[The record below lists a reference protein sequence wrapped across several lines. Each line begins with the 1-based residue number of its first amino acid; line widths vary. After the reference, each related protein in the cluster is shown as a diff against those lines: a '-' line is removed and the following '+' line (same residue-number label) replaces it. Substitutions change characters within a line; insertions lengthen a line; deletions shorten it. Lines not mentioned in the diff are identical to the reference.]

1 MRLRSNLKNM
11 NFLAHIYLSGKDEN
25 LILGNFIA
33 DMVKGRQIEKYTPEV
48 VKGIRLHRKIDEFT
62 DSHPFVTRS
71 KDRIR
76 EKYRHYS
83 GVVVDMFYDH
93 FLASSWDDY
102 CNEPIEEFVQN
113 AYNVLLRNYIM
124 LPSRAKFI
132 LPIMI
137 GSNWL
142 VNYADLRSLQRHM
155 EGMARRTAF
164 DSGMEE
170 AVADLKIHY
179 REFRQDFYEFFPE
192 LVIFSRKY
200 AEKLKGQ
207 GNLTTS

>member
-1 MRLRSNLKNM
+1 M

-25 LILGNFIA
+25 LLLGNFIA
-33 DMVKGRQIEKYTPEV
+33 DMVKGRQIEKYSPEV

-62 DSHPFVTRS
+62 DSHPYVARS

-83 GVVVDMFYDH
+83 GVVVDMYYDH
-93 FLASSWDDY
+93 FLAINWKDY
-102 CNEPIEEFVQN
+102 SDEQLETFVEN

-142 VNYADLRSLQRHM
+142 VNYADLKSLQRHM
-155 EGMARRTAF
+155 EGIARRTSF
-164 DSGMEE
+164 HSGMED
-170 AVADLKIHY
+170 AVTDLKIHY
-179 REFRQDFYEFFPE
+179 DEFRQDFADFFPE
-192 LVIFSRKY
+192 LVSFSINY
-200 AEKLKGQ
+200 VEKLKRQ
-207 GNLTTS
+207 GSLTNG

>member
-1 MRLRSNLKNM
+1 M

-33 DMVKGRQIEKYTPEV
+33 DMVKGRQIEKYSPEV

-83 GVVVDMFYDH
+83 GVVVDMYYDH

-102 CNEPIEEFVQN
+102 CNEPLETFVQN
-113 AYNVLLRNYIM
+113 AYNVLLKNYIM

-142 VNYADLRSLQRHM
+142 VNYADLKSLQRHM
-155 EGMARRTAF
+155 EGMARRTSF
-164 DSGMEE
+164 NSGMEE
-170 AVADLKIHY
+170 AVTDLRKHY
-179 REFRQDFYEFFPE
+179 NEFHRDFAEFFPE
-192 LVIFSRKY
+192 LVRFSIKY
-200 AEKLKGQ
+200 VEKLKGQ
-207 GNLTTS
+207 ESLTKR

>member
-1 MRLRSNLKNM
+1 M

-33 DMVKGRQIEKYTPEV
+33 DMVKGRQIDKFTPEV
-48 VKGIRLHRKIDEFT
+48 VKGIKLHRKIDEYT
-62 DSHPFVTRS
+62 DSHRYVSRS

-76 EKYRHYS
+76 NKYRHYS

-93 FLASSWDDY
+93 FLARYWKDY
-102 CNEPIEEFVQN
+102 SPEPLETFVQS
-113 AYNVLLRNYIM
+113 AYNVLMKNYII

-142 VNYADLRSLQRHM
+142 VNYADLQSLQRHM
-155 EGMARRTAF
+155 EGLARRTPF
-164 DSGMEE
+164 ESGMEN
-170 AVADLKIHY
+170 AVHDLKMHY
-179 REFRQDFYEFFPE
+179 NGFRQDFSEFFPE
-192 LVIFSRKY
+192 LISFSKSY
-200 AEKLKGQ
+200 VEKLSGQ
-207 GNLTTS
+207 MLLK

>member
-1 MRLRSNLKNM
+1 M

-25 LILGNFIA
+25 LLLGNFIA
-33 DMVKGRQIEKYTPEV
+33 DMVKGRQIEKYSPDV

-62 DSHPFVTRS
+62 DSHPYVARS

-83 GVVVDMFYDH
+83 GVVVDMYYDH
-93 FLASSWDDY
+93 FLAINWKYYSD
-102 CNEPIEEFVQN
+102 EPLETFVEN

-142 VNYADLRSLQRHM
+142 VNYADLKSLQRHM
-155 EGMARRTAF
+155 EGMSRRTSF
-164 DSGMEE
+164 NSGMEE
-170 AVADLKIHY
+170 AVTDLKKHY
-179 REFRQDFYEFFPE
+179 KEFGQDFAEFFPE
-192 LVIFSRKY
+192 LVRFSINY
-200 AEKLKGQ
+200 VEKLKSQ
-207 GNLTTS
+207 GSLTKG

>member
-1 MRLRSNLKNM
+1 M

-48 VKGIRLHRKIDEFT
+48 IMGIRLHRKIDEFT

-83 GVVVDMFYDH
+83 GVVVDMYYDH

-102 CNEPIEEFVQN
+102 CNEPLETFVQN
-113 AYNVLLRNYIM
+113 AYNVLLKNYIM

-142 VNYADLRSLQRHM
+142 VNYADLSSLQRHM
-155 EGMARRTAF
+155 EGMSRRTSF
-164 DSGMEE
+164 NSGMEE
-170 AVADLKIHY
+170 AVTDLKIHY

-200 AEKLKGQ
+200 VEKIKGA
-207 GNLTTS
+207 GKFY

>member
-1 MRLRSNLKNM
+1 M

-33 DMVKGRQIEKYTPEV
+33 DMVKGRQIEKYTPDV

-83 GVVVDMFYDH
+83 GVVVDMYYDH
-93 FLASSWDDY
+93 FLSSSWDDY
-102 CNEPIEEFVQN
+102 CNEPLEIFVQN
-113 AYNVLLRNYIM
+113 AYNVLLKNYIM

-142 VNYADLRSLQRHM
+142 VNYADLKSLQRHM
-155 EGMARRTAF
+155 EGMARRTSF
-164 DSGMEE
+164 NSGMEE
-170 AVADLKIHY
+170 AVTDLKKHY
-179 REFRQDFYEFFPE
+179 NEFHRDFAEFFPE
-192 LVIFSRKY
+192 LVSFSIMYIRK
-200 AEKLKGQ
+200 LNGQ
-207 GNLTTS
+207 GVISTS